1 MTKVQ
6 VYEPSA
12 LARPSTEI
20 EPWRTPDWQRL
31 WLASQKGPSRRWRTL
46 ALLPAAPGATPE
58 MMVQIALSLAHTG
71 MTHLGTPIHVADGT
85 RISLAQLSQFSEE
98 LDHYGR
104 QNGLVLVALS
114 ALSDNVTSLSIA
126 QAADWV
132 LLCVLLRKMSM
143 DESKKTIESIG
154 KSRFIGSAVFR
165 SPSK

>member
-12 LARPSTEI
+12 LARPSREI

-31 WLASQKGPSRRWRTL
+31 WLASQGNTRPWRTL
-46 ALLPAAPGATPE
+46 ALLPAAPGASPE
-58 MMVQIALSLAHTG
+58 TMVQIALSLAHTG
-71 MTHLGTPIHVADGT
+71 MTHLGTPIHVADAT
-85 RISLAQLSQFSEE
+85 RITLAQLTQFSEE
-98 LDHYGR
+98 MEHYGR

-114 ALSDNVTSLSIA
+114 ALSESVTSLSLA

-143 DESKKTIESIG
+143 DESKKTVERIG

-165 SPSK
+165 ATPK